1 MLTMRWEVCY
11 KVLVYKSKLFRQFNI
26 PKKVIYVNKGI
37 LRIFDN
43 LFDIFNYL
51 IEPNILQLVFD
62 VITYS
67 IAVYYVL

>member
-1 MLTMRWEVCY
+1 MKYLFTNQNFH
-11 KVLVYKSKLFRQFNI
+11 KSKLFRGFNI
-26 PKKVIYVNKGI
+26 PKKVIYVNKGT

-43 LFDIFNYL
+43 LCDIFNYL

-62 VITYS
+62 FITYS